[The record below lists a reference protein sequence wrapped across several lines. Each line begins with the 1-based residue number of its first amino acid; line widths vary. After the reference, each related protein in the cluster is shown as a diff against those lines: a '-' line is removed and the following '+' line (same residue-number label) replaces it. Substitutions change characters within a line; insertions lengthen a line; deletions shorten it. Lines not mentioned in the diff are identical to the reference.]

1 MTNHLLRDTLWYAY
15 IRNYRITRVPRLLD
29 GYQRVSGD
37 STEFLFPLLIL
48 FNFVRSTFH
57 SRLNIASSATGSIM
71 SLRKY

>member
-15 IRNYRITRVPRLLD
+15 IRNYRITSVPRLLD

-48 FNFVRSTFH
+48 FS
-57 SRLNIASSATGSIM
+57 GP
-71 SLRKY
+71 